1 MNLNFNIRV
10 QFFQLPPII
19 MMPMRIALAATI
31 LLSPVYAQTF
41 TPAMPPSVPAATG
54 KVIEG
59 PTLRYIDL
67 KIGDGDLAAPAKQY
81 TVHYTGWLRDGTKFD
96 SSVGKEPLQFI
107 QGRRQ
112 VIPGFDAGFE
122 GMKVGGKRRIFIP
135 YELAYGEP
143 GKGPIPPKA
152 ELIFDVELLAVKDAP
167 AHGPG
172 DDLKLSFDI
181 VRQEA
186 MALAKAV
193 PEDKYGWRPAEGVRS
208 FREVFLHIAYGIQFQ
223 LKIADGASKDELKQ
237 ELTKQKPM
245 ESRPLS
251 KDEVLKEMEAA
262 FDAAQTAFTNASA
275 GSLSRDIDFFGT
287 KTTVHGLF
295 GFVNTHIGEHV
306 GQAIAYCRMNGI
318 VPPWSR

>member
-1 MNLNFNIRV
+1 MRV
-10 QFFQLPPII
+10 
-19 MMPMRIALAATI
+19 ALAATI
-31 LLSPVYAQTF
+31 LLAPIYAQTL
-41 TPAMPPSVPAATG
+41 TPSLPASVPPATG

-59 PTLRYIDL
+59 PTLHYIDL
-67 KIGDGDLAAPAKQY
+67 KVGDGDPAAPNKQY

-96 SSVGKEPLQFI
+96 SSVGKEPFQFV

-167 AHGPG
+167 PHGAG
-172 DDLKLSFDI
+172 DDLMLSFNI
-181 VRQEA
+181 GRRQA
-186 MALAKAV
+186 TALAKAV

-208 FREVFLHIAYGIQFQ
+208 FREVFLHIAYGIHLQ
-223 LKIADGASKDELKQ
+223 LMIADGATKEEIKAELAKQ
-237 ELTKQKPM
+237 DQIEKAPLTKDQ
-245 ESRPLS
+245 
-251 KDEVLKEMEAA
+251 VLKKLDDA
-262 FDAAQTAFTNASA
+262 FAEAQTAFETAKA

-287 KTTVHGLF
+287 PTTVHGLY
-295 GFVNTHIGEHV
+295 GFVNTHIGEHI
-306 GQAIAYCRMNGI
+306 GQTIAYCRMNGI